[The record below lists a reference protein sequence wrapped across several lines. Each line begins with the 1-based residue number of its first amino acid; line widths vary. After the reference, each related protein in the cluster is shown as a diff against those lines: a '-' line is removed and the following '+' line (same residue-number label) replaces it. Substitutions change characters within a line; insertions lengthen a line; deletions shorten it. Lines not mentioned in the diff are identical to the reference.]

1 MPRQFGAPHKFGSEP
16 SEDIT
21 RRISSGEQM
30 TGRQRKLLAN
40 RIAGRSE
47 PSEQATGDGKR
58 TEALPGRSAIN
69 RAGSAMC
76 RTVGE
81 RRRRRVSSLPLLR
94 RIDSFTS

>member
-1 MPRQFGAPHKFGSEP
+1 
-16 SEDIT
+16 
-21 RRISSGEQM
+21 M

-40 RIAGRSE
+40 RIAGRPG

-69 RAGSAMC
+69 SAGSAMC
-76 RTVGE
+76 PTVGE